1 MNGTEAY
8 SIATQLYGWGFRAN
22 DMDAIRDEY
31 GFSDYETLLVYYA
44 LLGMRN
50 IKEVERCRS
59 PS

>member
-8 SIATQLYGWGFRAN
+8 DIATQLYGRGLRAN
-22 DMDAIRDEY
+22 DMDAIRDKC

-50 IKEVERCRS
+50 IKKVE
-59 PS
+59 

>member
-8 SIATQLYGWGFRAN
+8 GIATQLYGWGFRAN
-22 DMDAIRDEY
+22 DLDAIRDEY

-50 IKEVERCRS
+50 IKEVE
-59 PS
+59 